1 MTAERGVAEEKFLR
15 GRVALV
21 TGASSGAGVDI
32 AHELARGGAR
42 VAVHYRSS
50 RAGADAVVAAIRA
63 AGGEAQAFQADV
75 AVADDIR
82 RLVDEVEV
90 ALGPVRVLVNNAGP
104 FADTA
109 FRTLTER
116 DWDYVMSTNLKSAFL
131 ASQRVLPGME
141 RLGWGRIV
149 NLGATSGFVRSH
161 SVYGLAK
168 AALLHM
174 TESMA
179 IEFAP
184 HVTVNAVV
192 PSQISS
198 ARTDRMPAYKAAA
211 LAATPLGRLVTQPE
225 IARMVALVCSPAFDF
240 ITGRAIV
247 LDGGRS
253 IPVFPKLNLAAHA
266 EP

>member
-1 MTAERGVAEEKFLR
+1 MSEETFLR
-15 GRVALV
+15 GKVALV

-32 AHELARGGAR
+32 ARELARRGAR

-50 RAGADAVVAAIRA
+50 RAGADDVVEAIRA
-63 AGGEAQAFQADV
+63 AGGEAATFQADV
-75 AVADDIR
+75 AVSDDVR
-82 RLVDEVEV
+82 RLVAEVDGR
-90 ALGPVRVLVNNAGP
+90 LGPVSVLVNNAGP

-116 DWDYVMSTNLKSAFL
+116 DWDYVMNTNLKSVFL
-131 ASQRVLPGME
+131 TSQLVLAGME
-141 RLGWGRIV
+141 TLGWGRIV
-149 NLGATSGFVRSH
+149 NLGATSAFVRSH

-179 IEFAP
+179 VDFAP

-192 PSQISS
+192 PSQIAS
-198 ARTDRMPAYKAAA
+198 ARTDKMPAYKAAA
-211 LAATPLGRLVTQPE
+211 IAATPLKRLVTQPE

-240 ITGRAIV
+240 VTGRAII

-253 IPVFPKLNLAAHA
+253 IPVFPKLNLAAGA

>member
-1 MTAERGVAEEKFLR
+1 MSEETFLS
-15 GRVALV
+15 GKAALV

-32 AHELARGGAR
+32 ARELARLGAR

-50 RAGADAVVAAIRA
+50 RAGADEVVEAIRA
-63 AGGEAQAFQADV
+63 AGGEAATFQADMAVSDDVRRVV
-75 AVADDIR
+75 A
-82 RLVDEVEV
+82 EVHGR
-90 ALGPVRVLVNNAGP
+90 LGPVSVLVNNAGP

-116 DWDYVMSTNLKSAFL
+116 DWDYVMNTNLKSVFL
-131 ASQRVLPGME
+131 TSQLVLAGME
-141 RLGWGRIV
+141 TLGWGRIV
-149 NLGATSGFVRSH
+149 NLGATSAFVRSH

-179 IEFAP
+179 VDFAP
-184 HVTVNAVV
+184 HVTVNVVV
-192 PSQISS
+192 PSQIAS
-198 ARTDRMPAYKAAA
+198 ARTDKMPAYKAAA
-211 LAATPLGRLVTQPE
+211 IAATPLKRLVTQQE

-240 ITGRAIV
+240 VTGRAII

-253 IPVFPKLNLAAHA
+253 IPVFPKLNLAAGA

>member
-1 MTAERGVAEEKFLR
+1 MSEETFLR
-15 GRVALV
+15 GKVALV

-32 AHELARGGAR
+32 THELARLGAR

-50 RAGADAVVAAIRA
+50 RAGADDVVEAIRA
-63 AGGEAQAFQADV
+63 AGGEAATFQADM
-75 AVADDIR
+75 AVSDDVR
-82 RLVDEVEV
+82 RLVAEVDGR
-90 ALGPVRVLVNNAGP
+90 LGPVSVLVNNAGP

-116 DWDYVMSTNLKSAFL
+116 DWDYVMNTNLKSVFL
-131 ASQRVLPGME
+131 TSQLVLAGME
-141 RLGWGRIV
+141 TLGWGRIV
-149 NLGATSGFVRSH
+149 NLGATSAFVRSH

-179 IEFAP
+179 VDFAP

-192 PSQISS
+192 PSQIAS
-198 ARTDRMPAYKAAA
+198 ARTDKMPAYKAAA
-211 LAATPLGRLVTQPE
+211 IAATPLKRLVTQPE

-240 ITGRAIV
+240 VTGRAII

-253 IPVFPKLNLAAHA
+253 IPVFPKLNLAAGA
-266 EP
+266 EA

>member
-1 MTAERGVAEEKFLR
+1 MSEETFLR
-15 GRVALV
+15 GKVALV

-32 AHELARGGAR
+32 ARELARRGAR

-50 RAGADAVVAAIRA
+50 RAGADDVVEAIRA
-63 AGGEAQAFQADV
+63 AGGEAATFQADM
-75 AVADDIR
+75 AVSDDVR
-82 RLVDEVEV
+82 RLVAEVDGR
-90 ALGPVRVLVNNAGP
+90 LGPVSVLVNNAGP

-116 DWDYVMSTNLKSAFL
+116 DWDYVMNTNLKSVFL
-131 ASQRVLPGME
+131 TSQLVLAGME
-141 RLGWGRIV
+141 TLGWGRIV
-149 NLGATSGFVRSH
+149 NLGATSAFVRSH

-179 IEFAP
+179 VDFAP

-192 PSQISS
+192 PSQIAS
-198 ARTDRMPAYKAAA
+198 ARTDKMPAYKAAA
-211 LAATPLGRLVTQPE
+211 IAATPLKRLVTQPE

-240 ITGRAIV
+240 VTGRAII

-253 IPVFPKLNLAAHA
+253 IPVFPKLNLAAGA

>member
-1 MTAERGVAEEKFLR
+1 MSEETFLS
-15 GRVALV
+15 GKAALV

-32 AHELARGGAR
+32 ARELARLGAR

-50 RAGADAVVAAIRA
+50 RAGADEVVEVIRA
-63 AGGEAQAFQADV
+63 AGGEAATFQADM
-75 AVADDIR
+75 AVSGDVR
-82 RLVDEVEV
+82 RLVAEVHGR
-90 ALGPVRVLVNNAGP
+90 LGPVSVLVNNAGP

-116 DWDYVMSTNLKSAFL
+116 DWDYVMNTNLKSVFL
-131 ASQRVLPGME
+131 TSQLVLAGME
-141 RLGWGRIV
+141 TLGWGRIV
-149 NLGATSGFVRSH
+149 NLGATSAFVRSH

-179 IEFAP
+179 VDFAP

-192 PSQISS
+192 PSQIAS
-198 ARTDRMPAYKAAA
+198 ARTDKMPAYKAAA
-211 LAATPLGRLVTQPE
+211 IAATPLKRLVTQPE

-240 ITGRAIV
+240 VTGRAII

-253 IPVFPKLNLAAHA
+253 IPVFPKLNLAAGA

>member
-1 MTAERGVAEEKFLR
+1 MAEETFLT
-15 GRVALV
+15 GKIALV

-32 AHELARGGAR
+32 ARALARCGAR
-42 VAVHYRSS
+42 VAVHYRHSG
-50 RAGADAVVAAIRA
+50 AGADAVAEAIRA
-63 AGGEAQAFQADV
+63 AGGEAATVQADL
-75 AVADDIR
+75 AVSGDVR
-82 RLVDEVEV
+82 RLVAQVD
-90 ALGPVRVLVNNAGP
+90 ARLGPVSVLVNNVGP
-104 FADTA
+104 FADTT

-116 DWDYVMSTNLKSAFL
+116 DWDYVLNTNLKAVFL
-131 ASQRVLPGME
+131 ASQLVLPGME

-149 NLGATSGFVRSH
+149 NLGATSALVRSH

-168 AALLHM
+168 AALLHL

-179 IEFAP
+179 VDFAP

-192 PSQISS
+192 PSQIAS

-211 LAATPLGRLVTQPE
+211 IAATPLGRLVTQPE

-240 ITGRAIV
+240 VTGRAIV

-253 IPVFPKLNLAAHA
+253 LPVFPRLDLAAGA
-266 EP
+266 EPS

>member
-1 MTAERGVAEEKFLR
+1 MSEETFLE
-15 GRVALV
+15 GKVALV

-32 AHELARGGAR
+32 ARELARRGAR
-42 VAVHYRSS
+42 VAVHYRHS
-50 RAGADAVVAAIRA
+50 RAGADAVVEAIRA
-63 AGGEAQAFQADV
+63 AGGEAATFQADLAVSDDVRGLV
-75 AVADDIR
+75 AE
-82 RLVDEVEV
+82 VDGR
-90 ALGPVRVLVNNAGP
+90 LGPVSVLVNNAGP

-116 DWDYVMSTNLKSAFL
+116 DWDYVMNTNLKSAFI
-131 ASQRVLPGME
+131 ASQLVLAGME
-141 RLGWGRIV
+141 KLGWGRVV
-149 NLGATSGFVRSH
+149 NLGATSAFVRSH

-179 IEFAP
+179 VDFAP

-192 PSQISS
+192 PSQIAS
-198 ARTDRMPAYKAAA
+198 ARTDKIPAYKTAAI
-211 LAATPLGRLVTQPE
+211 AATPLKRLVTQPE
-225 IARMVALVCSPAFDF
+225 IARMVALICSPAFDF
-240 ITGRAIV
+240 VTGRAII

-253 IPVFPKLNLAAHA
+253 IPVFPKLNLAAGA

>member
-1 MTAERGVAEEKFLR
+1 MSEETFLR
-15 GRVALV
+15 GKVALV

-32 AHELARGGAR
+32 ARELARLGAR

-50 RAGADAVVAAIRA
+50 RAGAEEVVEAIRA
-63 AGGEAQAFQADV
+63 AGGEAATFQADM
-75 AVADDIR
+75 AVSDEVR
-82 RLVDEVEV
+82 RLVAEVDGR
-90 ALGPVRVLVNNAGP
+90 LGPVSVLVNNAGP

-116 DWDYVMSTNLKSAFL
+116 DWDYVMNTNLKSVFL
-131 ASQRVLPGME
+131 TSQLVLAGME
-141 RLGWGRIV
+141 TLGWGRIV
-149 NLGATSGFVRSH
+149 NLGATSAFVRSH

-179 IEFAP
+179 VDFAP

-192 PSQISS
+192 PSQIAS
-198 ARTDRMPAYKAAA
+198 ARTDKMPAYKAAA
-211 LAATPLGRLVTQPE
+211 IAATPLKRLVTQPE

-240 ITGRAIV
+240 VTGRAII

-253 IPVFPKLNLAAHA
+253 IPLFPTLNLAAGA

>member
-1 MTAERGVAEEKFLR
+1 MSEETFLR
-15 GRVALV
+15 GKVALV

-32 AHELARGGAR
+32 AHELARLGAR

-50 RAGADAVVAAIRA
+50 RAGADDVVEAIRA
-63 AGGEAQAFQADV
+63 AGGEAATFQADV
-75 AVADDIR
+75 AVSDDVR
-82 RLVDEVEV
+82 RLVAEVDGR
-90 ALGPVRVLVNNAGP
+90 LGPVSVLVNNAGP

-116 DWDYVMSTNLKSAFL
+116 DWDYVMNTNLKSVFL
-131 ASQRVLPGME
+131 TSQLVLAGME
-141 RLGWGRIV
+141 TLGWGRIV
-149 NLGATSGFVRSH
+149 NLGATSAFVRSH

-179 IEFAP
+179 VDFAP

-192 PSQISS
+192 PSQIAS
-198 ARTDRMPAYKAAA
+198 ARTDKMPAYKAAA
-211 LAATPLGRLVTQPE
+211 IAATPLKRLVTQPE

-240 ITGRAIV
+240 VTGRAII

-253 IPVFPKLNLAAHA
+253 IPVFPKLNLAAGA

>member
-1 MTAERGVAEEKFLR
+1 MSEGTFLR
-15 GRVALV
+15 DKVAIV

-32 AHELARGGAR
+32 ARELARLGAR

-50 RAGADAVVAAIRA
+50 RADADDVVEAIRA
-63 AGGEAQAFQADV
+63 AGGEAATFQADM
-75 AVADDIR
+75 AVSDDVR
-82 RLVDEVEV
+82 RLVAEVDGR
-90 ALGPVRVLVNNAGP
+90 LGPVSVLVNNAGP

-116 DWDYVMSTNLKSAFL
+116 DWDYVMNTNLKSVFL
-131 ASQRVLPGME
+131 TSQLVLAGME
-141 RLGWGRIV
+141 TLGWGRIV
-149 NLGATSGFVRSH
+149 NLGATSAFVRSH

-179 IEFAP
+179 VDFAP

-192 PSQISS
+192 PSQIASD
-198 ARTDRMPAYKAAA
+198 RTDKMPAYKAAA
-211 LAATPLGRLVTQPE
+211 IAATPLKRLVTQPE

-240 ITGRAIV
+240 VTGRAII

-253 IPVFPKLNLAAHA
+253 IPVFPKLNLAAGA

>member
-1 MTAERGVAEEKFLR
+1 MPEETFLS
-15 GRVALV
+15 GKVALV

-32 AHELARGGAR
+32 ARELARLGAR

-50 RAGADAVVAAIRA
+50 RAGADEVVEAIRA
-63 AGGEAQAFQADV
+63 AGGEAATFQADM
-75 AVADDIR
+75 AVSDDAR
-82 RLVDEVEV
+82 RLVAEVDGR
-90 ALGPVRVLVNNAGP
+90 LGPVSVLVNNAGP

-116 DWDYVMSTNLKSAFL
+116 DWDYVMNTNLKSVFL
-131 ASQRVLPGME
+131 TSQLVLAGME
-141 RLGWGRIV
+141 TLGWGRIV
-149 NLGATSGFVRSH
+149 NLGATSAFVRSH

-179 IEFAP
+179 VDFAP

-192 PSQISS
+192 PSQIAS
-198 ARTDRMPAYKAAA
+198 ARTDKMPAYKAAA
-211 LAATPLGRLVTQPE
+211 IAATPLKRLVTQQE

-240 ITGRAIV
+240 VTGRAII

-253 IPVFPKLNLAAHA
+253 IPVFPKLNLAAGA